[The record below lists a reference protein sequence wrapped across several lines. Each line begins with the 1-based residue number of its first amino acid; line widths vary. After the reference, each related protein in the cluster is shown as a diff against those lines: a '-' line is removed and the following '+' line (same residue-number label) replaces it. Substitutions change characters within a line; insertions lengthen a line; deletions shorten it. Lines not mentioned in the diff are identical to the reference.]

1 VDASGGGAPRE
12 LIEVNYEIEAG
23 GRIRHVAV
31 TRTGAGFAVTVDA
44 RTWNVDAKRIDA
56 HTLSLLLDNAGDT
69 VLADQRR
76 EGVKGGV
83 PGTRSVRDGVPVWGW
98 GPTRS
103 KEVVVVRGRA
113 PDQVTVFIDD
123 TPITVSMNGH
133 RRWSRG
139 EHVGQAAA
147 SGPLRVIAPM
157 PGKVVRVL
165 VEVGE
170 KVSSR
175 QPLLVVE
182 AMKMENELRA
192 SREGTVMEIHA
203 REGMLV
209 DAGALLAVVQ

>member
-1 VDASGGGAPRE
+1 
-12 LIEVNYEIEAG
+12 VNYQIEAG

-31 TRTGAGFAVTVDA
+31 TRTGAGFAVTVDGRA
-44 RTWNVDAKRIDA
+44 WKVDATRIDA
-56 HTLSLLLDNAGDT
+56 HTLSLLLDKVGDT
-69 VLADQRR
+69 VP
-76 EGVKGGV
+76 GVSGGSTA
-83 PGTRSVRDGVPVWGW
+83 GSL
-98 GPTRS
+98 S
-103 KEVVVVRGRA
+103 KEVVVVPGRA
-113 PDQVTVFIDD
+113 PDQVTVFIGD
-123 TPITVSMNGH
+123 TPVAVSMNGH
-133 RRWSRG
+133 RRWNRG
-139 EHVGQAAA
+139 EHVGQGGA

-165 VEVGE
+165 VGVGE

-209 DAGALLAVVQ
+209 EAGALLAVVQ